1 MIIDETT
8 IKKLYKLFIFCYSLI
23 VFTILMCIPM
33 FKIYRVGGVIDYIE
47 STSNG
52 YNSTPIIIENTS
64 ENEKINDKVM
74 FKDDDT
80 EITDYIRYKDILEPR
95 EYKINCTAYV
105 EENSVEH
112 NTLNDSDLFSPLQLI
127 FRIIDDINNEEPYK
141 IKKIGFLN
149 FSNNN

>member
-23 VFTILMCIPM
+23 VFTILMCMPM

-52 YNSTPIIIENTS
+52 YNSTPIIIENIS
-64 ENEKINDKVM
+64 ENEKINNEVK
-74 FKDDDT
+74 FKDEGT
-80 EITDYIRYKDILEPR
+80 EITNCIRYKAIPGPR
-95 EYKINCTAYV
+95 EYKINCTVYV

-112 NTLNDSDLFSPLQLI
+112 NPLIDSDLFSPLQLI
-127 FRIIDDINNEEPYK
+127 FRIIDDVNNEEPYK

-149 FSNNN
+149 FSDNN

>member
-47 STSNG
+47 STSNE

-64 ENEKINDKVM
+64 EKEEINDQVK
-74 FKDDDT
+74 FKDEGT
-80 EITDYIRYKDILEPR
+80 EITNYIRYKDISEPR
-95 EYKINCTAYV
+95 EYKMNCTVYI
-105 EENSVEH
+105 EENSIEH
-112 NTLNDSDLFSPLQLI
+112 NPLIDSDLFSPLQLI

-149 FSNNN
+149 FGNNN